1 MVARARASIPEQ
13 PHRTMDMRSLW
24 RLAIWGSSAT
34 LALLLAV
41 VACYSDTGSRR
52 LAMNGAASRVAEAE
66 AETRRLAETVRMLA
80 ADRERLTARIGT
92 LERNLEDMT
101 GSIRRQSA
109 KSDAAG
115 PTMPSTVAAPAAPTP
130 PAATPEA
137 AAPKAPE
144 AASEPPSTA
153 TPAPVAAAPPAP
165 AAAAPAAPPRPERV
179 AAAPVPTVEETP
191 EPPKPEFGVDV
202 GGAVNFEG
210 LRVLWSS
217 TKTGNGAL
225 LEGMHPIVAVREN
238 SRTKGADLRLI
249 VGPLVNIEAASR
261 LCATLSAARRY
272 CQPVAFEGQRLAE
285 AETATE
291 RKPAAARST
300 PRTAPE
306 KSKLPKLFQ

>member
-1 MVARARASIPEQ
+1 MVARARASILEQ
-13 PHRTMDMRSLW
+13 PLRTMDMRSLW

-130 PAATPEA
+130 PAAAPEA

-153 TPAPVAAAPPAP
+153 TPAPWLRRHRPRRPLRRLPRRGRNAS
-165 AAAAPAAPPRPERV
+165 PPRPSQPSRKRLSRPSPSL
-179 AAAPVPTVEETP
+179 AWTSA
-191 EPPKPEFGVDV
+191 
-202 GGAVNFEG
+202 G
-210 LRVLWSS
+210 LSIS
-217 TKTGNGAL
+217 KA
-225 LEGMHPIVAVREN
+225 
-238 SRTKGADLRLI
+238 
-249 VGPLVNIEAASR
+249 
-261 LCATLSAARRY
+261 CACSGTR
-272 CQPVAFEGQRLAE
+272 PRLATGRYWK
-285 AETATE
+285 ACI
-291 RKPAAARST
+291 PS
-300 PRTAPE
+300 
-306 KSKLPKLFQ
+306 